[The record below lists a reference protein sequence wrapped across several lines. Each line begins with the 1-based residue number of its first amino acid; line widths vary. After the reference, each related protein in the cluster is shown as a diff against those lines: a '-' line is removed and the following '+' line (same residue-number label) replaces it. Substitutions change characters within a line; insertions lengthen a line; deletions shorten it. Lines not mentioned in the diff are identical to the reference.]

1 MRNRILT
8 VGVRLQLSFAS
19 GRDILYGISRVAR
32 ASCHWNLRQLPPSPD
47 ESADSNFDGLDG
59 VITSE
64 PLPAEFV
71 RANPDLPIVVIGTRE
86 PWLGRRM
93 NALTFVRNDDRDIG
107 RYGAE
112 YLMGL
117 GRFRSFGFVSTNVPY
132 YCSILRDE
140 GFSAHLDKWAKACD
154 RFGPSSARDGSPE
167 DIAALGE
174 WLAKL
179 PKPAAVMSVHDLRA
193 THVLEAAQLANIDV
207 PRQLAVI
214 GVDNDELLCDFTKPQ
229 LTSISPDHVHEGELV
244 AEEMKRLLAD
254 RGHRHLPR
262 TVRSKLKT
270 IVERDST
277 AAITPAARLADEAV
291 EFIRRNALSGIRA
304 RDVVRQLGVSRRLA
318 DLRYRECTGTSI
330 LDTILDVRLNEIKRR
345 LKSSTAPIRKITAA
359 CGFTG
364 EAHAKRIF
372 KKRFGLSM
380 RDYRHAEST
389 CRSSSVIARTDAS
402 GTIGSLRPSGRVQTN
417 FRSKAPAHP
426 SSD

>member
-1 MRNRILT
+1 MKQLKGNILT
-8 VGVRLQLSFAS
+8 IGVRLQLSFAS

-32 ASCHWNLRQLPPSPD
+32 ASCHWNLRQLPQSTG
-47 ESADSNFDGLDG
+47 ETADSNFDGLDG

-107 RYGAE
+107 RFGAE

-117 GRFRSFGFVSTNVPY
+117 GRFRSFGFVSTNAPY

-140 GFSAHLDKWAKACD
+140 GFCAHLDKCAKTCN
-154 RFGPSSARDGSPE
+154 RFGASSSRDGSPE

-174 WLAKL
+174 WLVKL
-179 PKPAAVMSVHDLRA
+179 PKPAAVMAVHDLRA
-193 THVLEAAQLANIDV
+193 THVLEAAQRADIDV
-207 PRQLAVI
+207 PSQLAVI

-254 RGHRHLPR
+254 RGRRHLTR

-270 IVERDST
+270 IVERDSA
-277 AAITPAARLADEAV
+277 AAIAPAARLADEAL

-318 DLRYRECTGTSI
+318 DLRFRECTGKSI
-330 LDTILDVRLNEIKRR
+330 LDTILDVRLNEIRRR
-345 LKSSTAPIRKITAA
+345 LKSSAAPIRKITAA
-359 CGFTG
+359 CGFAS
-364 EAHAKRIF
+364 EAHAKRLF

-380 RDYRHAEST
+380 REYR
-389 CRSSSVIARTDAS
+389 
-402 GTIGSLRPSGRVQTN
+402 GQ
-417 FRSKAPAHP
+417 KATA
-426 SSD
+426 